1 MSDAV
6 VSFAL
11 ESLRDLLI
19 HEVNLLP
26 RVKEQVD
33 LLKDDLGFMNS
44 FLKDSEGKQ
53 NEHYMVKE
61 LISQIR
67 DAAFQAE
74 DVISIYMAH
83 VIKQRRR
90 NLLRKLL
97 HSFGHAAVLHDVA
110 SETTRIKNK
119 IDNIYANKSRFG
131 IEAGSHSHL
140 DEEAERLLEQRRRDV
155 EEVDVV
161 GLANDTTTMVDQLTD
176 GRSLGLEVTSI
187 IGMGGLGKTT
197 LARKIY
203 KNSRIKNHFDCCAW
217 VNVSQEYKTRRLL
230 LDMMKCFMS
239 LSDEIFKKSDEEL
252 KHTLHD
258 NLKGKKYFVVMD
270 DVWKPEVWD
279 QMKAAF
285 PDESNGSR
293 LLITSR
299 EKDVAT
305 HSSSTPPYSLPFL
318 DDDASWELF
327 CKKVFRGEKCP
338 SYLKSLGRQLAK
350 SCKGLPLSIVVLG
363 GILANKDKTHQM
375 WSSFVGNVSR
385 FLFEDRN
392 TCFDILALSYNQLP
406 RRLKLCFLYVGVFPE
421 DVEISVRHLTQ
432 LWVAEGFIPVQ
443 KGINRKPEEDIGI
456 AELYLAELIDR
467 SLIQVASRRSDGGV
481 KTCRIHDLLR
491 DFCINVSMEEKL
503 FEVHADADLLSSS
516 SNNTTIKAR
525 RLSFQ
530 GFCTWKQST

>member
-1 MSDAV
+1 MSDTV

-26 RVKEQVD
+26 GVKEQVD

-83 VIKQRRR
+83 
-90 NLLRKLL
+90 
-97 HSFGHAAVLHDVA
+97 
-110 SETTRIKNK
+110 TTRIKNK

-230 LDMMKCFMS
+230 LDMMK
-239 LSDEIFKKSDEEL
+239 
-252 KHTLHD
+252 
-258 NLKGKKYFVVMD
+258 KKYFVVMD

-327 CKKVFRGEKCP
+327 STSDSLSVRSVLSFHLIVWYNRVAYVKWILKHFRFIRVLSLEKVGTYRSIIPKGIEKLIFLR
-338 SYLKSLGRQLAK
+338 YLRISSSDDDKDDDHA
-350 SCKGLPLSIVVLG
+350 LSNLQVLSN
-363 GILANKDKTHQM
+363 LR
-375 WSSFVGNVSR
+375 VGNGDAFNAKPSA
-385 FLFEDRN
+385 FGHQGMSFIEKSATSTLE
-392 TCFDILALSYNQLP
+392 FDSPATGRGI
-406 RRLKLCFLYVGVFPE
+406 
-421 DVEISVRHLTQ
+421 RHLRR
-432 LWVAEGFIPVQ
+432 VEEGAQEI
-443 KGINRKPEEDIGI
+443 KMKDGCN
-456 AELYLAELIDR
+456 LI
-467 SLIQVASRRSDGGV
+467 I
-481 KTCRIHDLLR
+481 
-491 DFCINVSMEEKL
+491 F
-503 FEVHADADLLSSS
+503 
-516 SNNTTIKAR
+516 
-525 RLSFQ
+525 
-530 GFCTWKQST
+530 

>member
-1 MSDAV
+1 MSDTV

-26 RVKEQVD
+26 GVKEQVD

-83 VIKQRRR
+83 VIT
-90 NLLRKLL
+90 
-97 HSFGHAAVLHDVA
+97 VLHDVA

-258 NLKGKKYFVVMD
+258 NLKGK
-270 DVWKPEVWD
+270 
-279 QMKAAF
+279 
-285 PDESNGSR
+285 
-293 LLITSR
+293 
-299 EKDVAT
+299 
-305 HSSSTPPYSLPFL
+305 
-318 DDDASWELF
+318 
-327 CKKVFRGEKCP
+327 
-338 SYLKSLGRQLAK
+338 
-350 SCKGLPLSIVVLG
+350 SI
-363 GILANKDKTHQM
+363 
-375 WSSFVGNVSR
+375 
-385 FLFEDRN
+385 
-392 TCFDILALSYNQLP
+392 
-406 RRLKLCFLYVGVFPE
+406 
-421 DVEISVRHLTQ
+421 
-432 LWVAEGFIPVQ
+432 
-443 KGINRKPEEDIGI
+443 
-456 AELYLAELIDR
+456 
-467 SLIQVASRRSDGGV
+467 
-481 KTCRIHDLLR
+481 
-491 DFCINVSMEEKL
+491 
-503 FEVHADADLLSSS
+503 LLSWMMCG
-516 SNNTTIKAR
+516 NLKFGIR
-525 RLSFQ
+525 
-530 GFCTWKQST
+530 